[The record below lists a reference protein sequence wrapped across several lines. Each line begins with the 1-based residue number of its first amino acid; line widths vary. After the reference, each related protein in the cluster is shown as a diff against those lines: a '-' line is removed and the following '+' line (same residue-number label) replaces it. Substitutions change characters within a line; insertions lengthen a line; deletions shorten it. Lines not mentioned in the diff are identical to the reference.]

1 MFRVRQSG
9 PVNERQKNQ
18 CKNSFVKSL
27 CRKPFKSST
36 VLHLLCQLL
45 SSAALVAK
53 SSRESQC
60 FLADDKE
67 PVALLINVLASIRLL
82 L

>member
-1 MFRVRQSG
+1 MFRVRRSG
-9 PVNERQKNQ
+9 PVNERQKNL
-18 CKNSFVKSL
+18 CKTVLLSL
-27 CRKPFKSST
+27 C
-36 VLHLLCQLL
+36 VENLLKAVQYYICCQLL
-45 SSAALVAK
+45 SGAALVAK

-60 FLADDKE
+60 FLAGDKE